1 MVSLNGQALAAL
13 VVACC
18 AGVAL
23 AQRAD
28 PASDAPETPALH
40 ATPLPDEPAG
50 YDDALARWR
59 SADDVN
65 AWIGA
70 RFEYDTQR
78 ALLLSETQRE
88 RGRRLP
94 IHTPQAFFGAPRGVC
109 VDLARFAVETLRR
122 IAPASRP
129 GYLMIEFAP
138 VQVQGQVLRR
148 HWVAHFRR
156 EGQLYV
162 FADSKRPGHIAGP
175 YADAAAYIADYAVYR
190 GREIVAFREVET
202 TERQRRTLALK
213 QQRDT
218 KR

>member
-1 MVSLNGQALAAL
+1 MNKPALAAWIF
-13 VVACC
+13 ACC
-18 AGVAL
+18 AGAAL
-23 AQRAD
+23 AQRAN
-28 PASDAPETPALH
+28 PASDAPEARTTLAAPLH
-40 ATPLPDEPAG
+40 DEPAG

-88 RGRRLP
+88 RGHRLP
-94 IHTPQAFFGAPRGVC
+94 IHTPPDFFRAPNGVC

-122 IAPASRP
+122 IAPESRA

-138 VQVQGQVLRR
+138 VQVQGQLLRR
-148 HWVAHFRR
+148 HWVAHFQRD
-156 EGQLYV
+156 GQLYF

-175 YADAAAYIADYAVYR
+175 YADTAAFIDDYAVYR
-190 GREIVAFREVET
+190 GRDIVAFRDMDT
-202 TERQRRTLALK
+202 TARQVRTMALK
-213 QQRDT
+213 QQRES
-218 KR
+218 KP